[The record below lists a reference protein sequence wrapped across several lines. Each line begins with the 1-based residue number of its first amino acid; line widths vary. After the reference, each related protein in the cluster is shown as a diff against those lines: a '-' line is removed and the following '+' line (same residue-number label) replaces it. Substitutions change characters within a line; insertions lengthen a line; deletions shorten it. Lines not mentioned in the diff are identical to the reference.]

1 MIAVFH
7 QCRYEAHVKI
17 GVAKEIKDNE
27 NRVGL
32 TADGAAELVG
42 AGHEVRV
49 ERGAGLGC
57 GIADADYESAGATLV
72 DVADAWG
79 ADLVVKVKEPTSAE
93 FGYLQG
99 QIVFTYFHLAGVDV
113 ALTDALLASDT
124 TAIAYETVED
134 NNGRLP
140 LLAPMSAVAGSMA
153 PLMGSYYLARFN
165 GGRGMLI
172 GDILGQHYG
181 KVVVIGDGVVGQ
193 HAAKV
198 AGAMGGRVVIL
209 GLQPERAESLAHLA
223 PNLEYVM
230 SNEDSLR
237 THLPDTDLLVGAV
250 LVEGARAPHL
260 VSEAMVASMPD
271 GSVIVDVSID
281 QGGCIETARPTSHSD
296 PVYVE
301 HGVTHYCVTNMP
313 GAYPRTST
321 FALTAATL
329 PYAKRL
335 ADGGVEAALSD
346 AAFAK
351 GINTHGGK
359 ITCRPVA
366 EALDKL
372 DRYVRSDDIRN

>member
-1 MIAVFH
+1 M
-7 QCRYEAHVKI
+7 RI

-27 NRVGL
+27 NRVGV
-32 TADGAAELVG
+32 TAEGAAELVG
-42 AGHEVRV
+42 AGHALCV
-49 ERGAGLGC
+49 EQGAGLGC
-57 GIADADYESAGATLV
+57 GISDAEYEAAGATLA
-72 DVADAWG
+72 DAADAWA
-79 ADLVVKVKEPTSAE
+79 ADLVIKIKEPTAPE
-93 FGYLQG
+93 FGYLCG
-99 QIVFTYFHLAGVDV
+99 QMVFTYFHLAGVDV
-113 ALTDALLASDT
+113 ALTDALLESGT

-134 NNGRLP
+134 DAGRLP
-140 LLAPMSAVAGSMA
+140 LLMPMSAVAGSMA

-172 GDILGQHYG
+172 GDILGEHYG

-198 AGAMGGRVVIL
+198 AGAMGGRVVVF
-209 GLQPERAESLAHLA
+209 GLNPERAESLAHLA
-223 PNLEYVM
+223 PHLEYVM
-230 SNEDSLR
+230 SNEENIR
-237 THLPDTDLLVGAV
+237 EHLVDADLLVGAV
-250 LVEGARAPHL
+250 LVEGARAQHV
-260 VSEAMVASMPD
+260 VSASMVASMPE
-271 GSVIVDVSID
+271 GAVIVDVSID
-281 QGGCIETARPTSHSD
+281 QGGCVETSRPTSHSD

-335 ADGGVEAALSD
+335 ADGGVEAALED

-351 GINTHGGK
+351 GINTFAGD

-372 DRYVRSDDIRN
+372 DRYTSLDDVRARALGS

>member
-1 MIAVFH
+1 
-7 QCRYEAHVKI
+7 
-17 GVAKEIKDNE
+17 
-27 NRVGL
+27 
-32 TADGAAELVG
+32 
-42 AGHEVRV
+42 
-49 ERGAGLGC
+49 
-57 GIADADYESAGATLV
+57 
-72 DVADAWG
+72 
-79 ADLVVKVKEPTSAE
+79 
-93 FGYLQG
+93 
-99 QIVFTYFHLAGVDV
+99 
-113 ALTDALLASDT
+113 
-124 TAIAYETVED
+124 
-134 NNGRLP
+134 
-140 LLAPMSAVAGSMA
+140 MSAVAGSMA

-165 GGRGMLI
+165 DGRGMLI

-209 GLQPERAESLAHLA
+209 GLHPEQAESLAHLA
-223 PNLEYVM
+223 PNLEYVL
-230 SNEDSLR
+230 SNEENLR
-237 THLPDTDLLVGAV
+237 LHLPDTDLLVGAV

-260 VSEAMVASMPD
+260 VSESMVASMPD

-335 ADGGVEAALSD
+335 ADGGVEAAFSD

-351 GINTHGGK
+351 GINTHGGR
-359 ITCRPVA
+359 ITFRPVA
-366 EALDKL
+366 EALGKM
-372 DRYVRSDDIRN
+372 DRYVRLDDIRN